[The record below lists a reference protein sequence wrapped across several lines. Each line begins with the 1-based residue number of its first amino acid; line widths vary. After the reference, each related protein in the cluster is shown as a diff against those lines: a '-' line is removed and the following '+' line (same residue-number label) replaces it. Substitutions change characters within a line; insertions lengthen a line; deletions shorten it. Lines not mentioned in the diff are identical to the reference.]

1 MAVSDITFAR
11 FPLSTDVNG
20 IADTTPQAGLVAA
33 VFPIATHTILHT
45 EIVQIGGDS
54 GIFKN
59 VLVVIAQ
66 QTS

>member
-1 MAVSDITFAR
+1 MAISDITFAR

-20 IADTTPQAGLVAA
+20 LADTAPLAGLIAT

-45 EIVQIGGDS
+45 ELVQIGGDS
-54 GIFKN
+54 GVFKN
-59 VLVVIAQ
+59 VIVVIAQ

>member
-1 MAVSDITFAR
+1 MAISDITFAR
-11 FPLSTDVNG
+11 FPLETNVNAV
-20 IADTTPQAGLVAA
+20 ADTAPLAGLIAT

-45 EIVQIGGDS
+45 ELVQIGGDS

-59 VLVVIAQ
+59 VIVVIAQ

>member
-11 FPLSTDVNG
+11 FPISTDVNG
-20 IADTTPQAGLVAA
+20 IADTTPQAGLIAA
-33 VFPIATHTILHT
+33 VFPIANFAILHT
-45 EIVQIGGDS
+45 ELVQIGGDS

-59 VLVVIAQ
+59 VIVVIAQ

>member
-11 FPLSTDVNG
+11 FPLETDVNG
-20 IADTTPQAGLVAA
+20 IADTVPQAGLIGT
-33 VFPIATHTILHT
+33 VFPLATFTILHT
-45 EIVQIGGDS
+45 ELVQIGGDS
-54 GIFKN
+54 GVFKN